1 MIETRVFFFR
11 ELEVDFVYVNK
22 QEDFLHEEINGDY
35 VKRDRTVN
43 SLYSNLRNFLVLN
56 IQNPIEYVCQRTV

>member
-22 QEDFLHEEINGDY
+22 QEDLLHEEINGDY

-43 SLYSNLRNFLVLN
+43 SLYSNLRNFLGLN